1 MAKSKEAELK
11 LELINVGHG
20 DALVLHWLPKTGKPS
35 TILIDGGPAGGAA
48 RVKDTMDKLKATS
61 IDLAVLT
68 HCDADH
74 VDGLLA
80 YVRGKD
86 ALPIERYWGPCVP
99 AFRRHAWLFPP
110 RVASG
115 IDKAVELQE
124 ALPAECAVSWP
135 VEGAT
140 WTSPDGDLSLK
151 VISPAGRLIERLLL
165 GNDALN
171 LFLQEPMPLGWLLES
186 AEDEPDDEDPYA
198 DLRFAISTTEIT
210 PDRVPSLP
218 TSEQPASVGDIA
230 REAQSNGI
238 EPEFFGN
245 SVLNNTSIVL
255 LVEART
261 GGRTQRLL
269 LTGDLENFAYLMARY
284 PMGLGCE
291 IVKVPHHGSYSYVES
306 DLAYDEVWQWMRPRA
321 ALVSANGKH
330 GLPRREFRDAALRYG
345 TTLFCTSRRTREIVT
360 GPLTQS
366 CCKIQ
371 YACDHQAPVSLK
383 ISTQGV
389 QSEGIACARGNLTGA
404 MPVIE
409 VRQHI
414 VDPSPILSKMAETEI
429 RKHVDWA
436 INWLRATLNERQ
448 NRPADAGLSPL
459 SVKTLSKAAS
469 AAGRVGAATQME
481 LILERAARLG
491 KVWLSPGSRHRRDDN
506 RNVWTLPNKE
516 ETKAFTDWLDS
527 FSVIHLTVTDRHAG
541 SAREELLYAADTTW
555 FANRFAE
562 LFSFP
567 VAMFEDA
574 IWPILVAHLLKT
586 HSIGMRT
593 VGNSGYRS
601 SGESIALILFKEID
615 AETAFRKLVERL
627 EAVVSDDLAD
637 YLTAIAR
644 FAYSSSGPPPK
655 WPPAVDLAVTLSRP
669 ETPVIPSGLVKNR
682 YDEAFELLGLSTN
695 AAQVRDWIGH
705 VPYYMGP
712 LPEALLRPV
721 FASLILSGFEF
732 LKRYKQPHPSRQK

>member
-1 MAKSKEAELK
+1 MAKAKEAELK

-20 DALVLHWLPKTGKPS
+20 DALVLHWLPKTGKSS
-35 TILIDGGPAGGAA
+35 TILIDGGPARGAA
-48 RVKDTMDKLKATS
+48 RLRETLDRLKATS

-80 YVRGKD
+80 YASGDD
-86 ALPIERYWGPCVP
+86 ALPIDRYWGPCVP

-115 IDKAVELQE
+115 IDKTEDLQK
-124 ALPAECAVSWP
+124 ALPASCSVSWP

-140 WTSPDGDLSLK
+140 WTSSDGDLSLK

-165 GNDALN
+165 GSDTLS
-171 LFLQEPMPLGWLLES
+171 LFLREPMPMGWLLGSVE
-186 AEDEPDDEDPYA
+186 EEPDDEDPYA

-210 PDRVPSLP
+210 PERVPNLP
-218 TSEQPASVGDIA
+218 AVEQPAPAGDIA
-230 REAQSNGI
+230 REVAGKEV

-261 GGRTQRLL
+261 GVRSQRLL

-291 IVKVPHHGSYSYVES
+291 IVKVPHHGSHSYVDS

-360 GPLTQS
+360 GPLAES

-371 YACDHQAPVSLK
+371 YGCDHQAPVSLT
-383 ISTQGV
+383 ISSQGI
-389 QSEGIACARGNLTGA
+389 QSEGIACARGNLTGV

-414 VDPSPILSKMAETEI
+414 VDPSPILSTMAEGEV

-436 INWLRATLNERQ
+436 VNWLRATLIERQ
-448 NRPADAGLSPL
+448 NRPADAELSPL
-459 SVKTLSKAAS
+459 SIKTLSRAAG
-469 AAGRVGAATQME
+469 AAGRIGAATQME
-481 LILERAARLG
+481 LILERAARSG
-491 KVWLSPGSRHRRDDN
+491 KVWLSQGSKYRRDDD
-506 RNVWTLPNKE
+506 RGVWILPNKE
-516 ETKAFTDWLDS
+516 EIKAFEDWVDS
-527 FSVIHLTVTDRHAG
+527 YSIIHLAVADRHAG

-555 FANRFAE
+555 LANRLAETFA
-562 LFSFP
+562 FP

-574 IWPILVAHLLKT
+574 IWPKLVAHLLKS
-586 HSIGMRT
+586 HSIGIRSFD
-593 VGNSGYRS
+593 GSPYRASGA
-601 SGESIALILFKEID
+601 SIAMILFKEID
-615 AETAFRKLVERL
+615 TDAAFTRLVERL
-627 EAVVSDDLAD
+627 ERVDSNELAD
-637 YLTAIAR
+637 YLTAVFR
-644 FAYSSSGPPPK
+644 YGHSSSGLPPK
-655 WPPAVDLAVTLSRP
+655 WPSAIDPAITPMRLA
-669 ETPVIPSGLVKNR
+669 TPMLPSGLVGNR
-682 YDEAFELLGLSTN
+682 YGASFPLLGLSTN
-695 AAQVRDWIGH
+695 SELVRRWIEL
-705 VPYYMGP
+705 VPYSMGP
-712 LPEALLRPV
+712 TLPEALLPSV
-721 FASLILSGFEF
+721 FACLILSGFELF
-732 LKRYKQPHPSRQK
+732 KRPKAAHPSR